1 MSRCNYL
8 QISAE
13 FSSVRIAHGVIV
25 GGEGGKGG
33 EQVSYGGIIK
43 WGSVWEAIALGG
55 DCPGGN
61 FPGGNCPVPIF
72 KMSFAVSFSYAGCVL
87 LASNLFY

>member
-1 MSRCNYL
+1 MQL
-8 QISAE
+8 SADIC
-13 FSSVRIAHGVIV
+13 RIFLGENCPWGNCRGG
-25 GGEGGKGG
+25 GGEGG

-43 WGSVWEAIALGG
+43 WGSVWGAIALGG